1 METIRSK
8 LDRLRSRSARG
19 EAVRVD
25 ASALLRFADGGIHFL
40 LAAVLAGAVIFE
52 SCAPFGLALVGA
64 AGSGVCG
71 AAALVGACFGYLA
84 LLGFSDGLRYV
95 SACLLTFSVSFAF
108 YDVRWLRKP
117 WASTYPLLYLTAQT
131 KMTSRIPW
139 NWRMIM

>member
-52 SCAPFGLALVGA
+52 SCAPFGLALVGRRAPACA
-64 AGSGVCG
+64 ARPPWWGPASDIWRCWGFRTACG
-71 AAALVGACFGYLA
+71 MCPPAC
-84 LLGFSDGLRYV
+84 
-95 SACLLTFSVSFAF
+95 
-108 YDVRWLRKP
+108 
-117 WASTYPLLYLTAQT
+117 
-131 KMTSRIPW
+131 
-139 NWRMIM
+139 